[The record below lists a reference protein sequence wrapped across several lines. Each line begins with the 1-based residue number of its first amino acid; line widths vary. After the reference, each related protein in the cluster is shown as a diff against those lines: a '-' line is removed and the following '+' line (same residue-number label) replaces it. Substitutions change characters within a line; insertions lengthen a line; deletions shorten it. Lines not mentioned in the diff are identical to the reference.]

1 MNPTVP
7 FVAARALLKHG
18 AWGLWL
24 MIAGGAVCLDAEEL
38 RLIEQEQR
46 IPPGQTAAFDFG
58 TVPQRDTTVLLRV
71 TARLHLAAP
80 AGSMYFLRMELNGR
94 EIQPARSRRVIRL
107 VNRPV
112 ESPVAANLPAPWFGN
127 HAWRLLYSP
136 NFDYRPSYCPDDP
149 YTFVLDVTDLVNPA
163 AENRLA
169 ITNTA
174 DKLRKSW
181 TAPDGELVLREL
193 SVTVRSGASPT
204 MTAKAALTPVI
215 NTGQPAAG
223 PARYEGR
230 LAPGGGL
237 AVTVGSCQW
246 EFSSA
251 FSYPHA
257 GFNRLLAGSDAD
269 RTGPSSWTQ
278 RIVSPTRLEAAGPH
292 YRLTRTVRF
301 GPVKIEV
308 ADELTNLDP
317 QAPLGLVVRHEVSL
331 AALADPAVR
340 LAGNPDPAVSDYY
353 SPANP
358 SVHVRL
364 ADQGL
369 GMLAEDD
376 VFRNQA
382 RLFCGAEPPVAGL
395 RTEMLRLGPGE
406 SQTLRW
412 SIWPV
417 AGPDYFDF
425 VNLVRADWGA
435 NFTVPGA
442 WTFFHPDSI
451 LNQTP
456 EQIREKFQRLGIRFA
471 CYCGG
476 WVDHKHD
483 RKRIGFGTGV
493 LDDYWADFRSRLR
506 QAAVRIREA
515 CPEVKVLVYYD
526 TQRDTSETGHERFR
540 DSWLVGPTGQP
551 LSTEWGGV
559 YSLTWSMVATLENSF
574 GGVMLQAVERYRG
587 EIGADGL
594 YWDEM
599 EGVAYGTPLVTYN
612 MADGHS
618 CLIDPKTYA
627 IQREIGITTLL
638 GEGHRL
644 AVIERARRNGGAV
657 MGNGPAC
664 TRAML
669 ATGVPRMVEI
679 QHNDSWCYEGNL
691 GTPLGYMSSRMDFGN
706 VVRALQMACLP
717 VGTRYDYPHE
727 ISRYLFPFTPLELH
741 AGYLLGRERIITLH
755 SGSYGWPDGPCRV
768 AVRHFDRDGKLTKT
782 EVSADRTAQT
792 AVQVGSGEAVV
803 IERLPAEP

>member
-1 MNPTVP
+1 MSRRFCQ
-7 FVAARALLKHG
+7 FVLLVTCLG
-18 AWGLWL
+18 AS
-24 MIAGGAVCLDAEEL
+24 AGAEEV

-46 IPPGQTAAFDFG
+46 VPPGQTAAFDFG
-58 TVPQRDTTVLLRV
+58 PLPQRDTTVLLRV

-80 AGSMYFLRMELNGR
+80 AGSMYFLNMELNGR
-94 EIQPARSRRVIRL
+94 EIRPARSRRVIRL
-107 VNRPV
+107 VNRPL
-112 ESPVAANLPAPWFGN
+112 EAPVAANLPAPWFGN

-136 NFDYRPSYCPDDP
+136 DFDYRPGYCPDDP
-149 YTFVLDVTDLVNPA
+149 YTFVLDVTDLVNPL

-181 TAPDGELVLREL
+181 TAPEGDLVLRDL
-193 SVTVRSGASPT
+193 AVTARPGASPT
-204 MTAKAALTPVI
+204 MAAEASMAPVI

-223 PARYEGR
+223 PARYDAR
-230 LAPGGGL
+230 LTAGGGL
-237 AVTVGSCQW
+237 AVKVGSRRW
-246 EFSSA
+246 EFASA
-251 FSYPHA
+251 FSYPNA
-257 GFNRLLAGSDAD
+257 GFNRLVAGGGAD
-269 RTGPSSWTQ
+269 GTGQPSWKPE
-278 RIVSPTRLEAAGPH
+278 VVEPTRLTAVGSH
-292 YRLTRTVRF
+292 YRLARTVRF

-308 ADELTNLDP
+308 ADELTNLDR
-317 QAPLGLVVRHEVSL
+317 QRPLGLVVRHEVSL
-331 AALADPAVR
+331 AGLADPAVR

-353 SPANP
+353 SPPNP

-369 GMLAEDD
+369 GLLAEDD
-376 VFRNQA
+376 VLRNQA
-382 RLFCGAEPPVAGL
+382 RLYYGAEPPVAGL

-406 SQTLRW
+406 SYTLRW

-435 NFTVPGA
+435 NFTAPGA

-451 LNQTP
+451 LSQTP
-456 EQIREKFQRLGIRFA
+456 EQIREKFRRLGIRFA

-476 WVDHKHD
+476 WVDPRHD

-493 LDDYWADFRSRLR
+493 LDDYWADFRTRLR
-506 QAAVRIREA
+506 GAAAKIREA

-526 TQRDTSETGHERFR
+526 TQRDTAEAGHERFR
-540 DSWLVGPTGQP
+540 DSWLVGPQGQP

-559 YSLTWSMVATLENSF
+559 YSLTWSMVATRDNSF
-574 GGVMLQAVERYRG
+574 GRAMLEAVDRYRG

-599 EGVAYGTPLVTYN
+599 EGVAYGAPLVTYN

-618 CLIDPKTYA
+618 CLLDPQTYT

-638 GEGHRL
+638 GKEHRL

-664 TRAML
+664 TRAIL
-669 ATGVPRMVEI
+669 ASGVPRMVEI
-679 QHNDSWCYEGNL
+679 QHNDYWCYEGNL

-706 VVRALQMACLP
+706 VVRALDMACLP

-727 ISRYLFPFTPLELH
+727 ISRYLFPFTPIELH
-741 AGYLLGRERIITLH
+741 AGYLLGRERIITIH
-755 SGSYGWPDGPCRV
+755 SGSYGWPGEPCRV
-768 AVRHFDRDGKLTKT
+768 AVRYFDRVGKLTRT
-782 EVSADRTAQT
+782 DLPTDRTART
-792 AVQVGSGEAVV
+792 AVQVGPGEAVV
-803 IERLPAEP
+803 IERLPADD